1 MNTKFINVL
10 MFAAGAAIGSLAT
23 WKVVKTKYERIAQEE
38 IDSVKERFSLKYEHK
53 GEPIA
58 KVESIEVSDEGLKAT
73 ATFKPYQKP
82 DLFEYAKILQEEGY
96 TDYSESTVEEK
107 GGSNSANRPYLISP
121 DEFGEMDG
129 YESISYTWYEDG
141 ILADDQGIVIEDV
154 DDIVGLDNLQ
164 RFGEYEEDAVHVR
177 NDERREDYEILLSLK
192 EYYNNTF
199 TSLADVDD
207 PYQGG
212 DE

>member
-10 MFAAGAAIGSLAT
+10 MFATGAAIGSVVT

-38 IDSVKERFSLKYEHK
+38 IDSVKERFAMKFEPKDEPVEEVVDEEPQRRPYE
-53 GEPIA
+53 
-58 KVESIEVSDEGLKAT
+58 
-73 ATFKPYQKP
+73 KP

-96 TDYSESTVEEK
+96 TNYSESTVEEK
-107 GGSNSANRPYLISP
+107 GGSNSANRPRLISP
-121 DEFGEMDG
+121 YDFGEMDG
-129 YESISYTWYEDG
+129 YETISLCWYEDG
-141 ILADDQGIVIEDV
+141 VLADDQGIVIEEV
-154 DDIVGLDNLQ
+154 DELIGLDNLK
-164 RFGEYEEDAVHVR
+164 RFGEYEEHAIHVR
-177 NDERREDYEILLSLK
+177 NDEQRVDYEVLMSLK

-199 TSLADVDD
+199 TSLADVED

>member
-1 MNTKFINVL
+1 MNTRLINAF
-10 MFAAGAAIGSLAT
+10 MFVAGAAIGSAVT

-38 IDSVKERFSLKYEHK
+38 IDSVKEHFSLKYEHT
-53 GEPIA
+53 GPAIA
-58 KVESIEVSDEGLKAT
+58 KVESIEVTEEGVKAT
-73 ATFKPYQKP
+73 ASFKPYQKP

-107 GGSNSANRPYLISP
+107 GGSNSATRPHLIP
-121 DEFGEMDG
+121 PNEFGEMEG
-129 YESISYTWYEDG
+129 YETISLCWYEDG
-141 ILADDQGIVIEDV
+141 VLADDQGIVIEEV
-154 DDIVGLDNLQ
+154 DELIGLDNLQ
-164 RFGEYEEDAVHVR
+164 RFGEYEEDAIHVR
-177 NDERREDYEILLSLK
+177 NDERREDYEVLISLK

>member
-10 MFAAGAAIGSLAT
+10 MFAAGAAIGSVAT

-38 IDSVKERFSLKYEHK
+38 IDSVKERFSRKFEENTDI
-53 GEPIA
+53 EPVEKEEDA
-58 KVESIEVSDEGLKAT
+58 KPSPR
-73 ATFKPYQKP
+73 PYQKP
-82 DLFEYAKILQEEGY
+82 DLFEYAKILIEEGY

-107 GGSNSANRPYLISP
+107 GGSNSATRPYLISP

-141 ILADDQGIVIEDV
+141 ILADDQGIVIEEV
-154 DDIVGLDNLQ
+154 DELIGLENLT
-164 RFGEYEEDAVHVR
+164 RFGEYEYDAVHVR
-177 NDERREDYEILLSLK
+177 NDERREDYEILYSQK

-199 TSLADVDD
+199 TSLAEPVDD

>member
-10 MFAAGAAIGSLAT
+10 MFATGAAIGSLAT

-38 IDSVKERFSLKYEHK
+38 IDSVKERFSMKF
-53 GEPIA
+53 EP
-58 KVESIEVSDEGLKAT
+58 KDEPVEEVVEEQPQR
-73 ATFKPYQKP
+73 KPYQKP

-154 DDIVGLDNLQ
+154 DEIVGLDNLK
-164 RFGEYEEDAVHVR
+164 RFGEYEDDAVHVR

>member
-10 MFAAGAAIGSLAT
+10 MFATGAAIGSVVT

-38 IDSVKERFSLKYEHK
+38 IDSVKERFSRKFEENTNI
-53 GEPIA
+53 EPEE
-58 KVESIEVSDEGLKAT
+58 KEDNVKSTL
-73 ATFKPYQKP
+73 KPYEKP

-96 TDYSESTVEEK
+96 TNYSESTVEEK
-107 GGSNSANRPYLISP
+107 GGSNSATRPYLIP
-121 DEFGEMDG
+121 PNEFGEMDG

-141 ILADDQGIVIEDV
+141 ILADDQGIVIEEV
-154 DDIVGLDNLQ
+154 DELIGLDNLQ
-164 RFGEYEEDAVHVR
+164 RFGEYEYDAVHVR
-177 NDERREDYEILLSLK
+177 NDERREDYEILYSQK

-199 TSLADVDD
+199 TSLAKPVDD

>member
-10 MFAAGAAIGSLAT
+10 VFAAGAAIGSVVT

-38 IDSVKERFSLKYEHK
+38 IDSVKERFAMKF
-53 GEPIA
+53 EP
-58 KVESIEVSDEGLKAT
+58 KDEPVEEVSDEEPQRR
-73 ATFKPYQKP
+73 PYEKP
-82 DLFEYAKILQEEGY
+82 DLFEYAKILKEEGY

-141 ILADDQGIVIEDV
+141 ILADDQGIVIEEV
-154 DDIVGLDNLQ
+154 DELIGLDNLK
-164 RFGEYEEDAVHVR
+164 RFGEYEDDAVHVR

>member
-10 MFAAGAAIGSLAT
+10 VFAAGAAIGSVVT

-38 IDSVKERFSLKYEHK
+38 IDSVKERFAMKFEPKDEPVDEVANEEPQRRPYE
-53 GEPIA
+53 
-58 KVESIEVSDEGLKAT
+58 
-73 ATFKPYQKP
+73 KP
-82 DLFEYAKILQEEGY
+82 DLFEYAKILKEEGY

-107 GGSNSANRPYLISP
+107 GGSNSATRPYLISP

-141 ILADDQGIVIEDV
+141 ILADDQGIVIEEV
-154 DDIVGLDNLQ
+154 DELIGLDNLK
-164 RFGEYEEDAVHVR
+164 RFGEYEDDAVHIR